1 MTEKA
6 EFQLSANYDRKLSVF
21 IETDLNFSKENH
33 REAFAPSACLA
44 TGQGQRPPE
53 PMGVM
58 QEAVVKRPQPEAC
71 ICLPPSSPSS
81 AGPVPRGV
89 AKAQD
94 YINHSVP
101 GTPLLPSALE
111 LSRGYRDR
119 HCLARMVHTEGALP
133 WLLLLALAL
142 LGSST
147 AERDC
152 RVSSFKVKENFDKTR
167 YSGTWYAMAKK
178 DPEGLFLQDNVVA
191 QFTVDENG
199 QMTATA
205 KGRVRLFNNWDV
217 CADMIGSFTD
227 TEDPAKFKMKYWGV
241 ASFLQKGN
249 DDHWVVDTDY
259 DTYAL
264 HYSCRQLNDDG
275 TCADSYS
282 FVFSRD
288 PKGLPPEAQKIVRQR
303 QKDLCLERKYRVIVH
318 NGFCS

>member
-1 MTEKA
+1 MRWSFDWEEGKGIREGGGGNRTAHCNWVEHIGDRMA
-6 EFQLSANYDRKLSVF
+6 HMERALSY
-21 IETDLNFSKENH
+21 
-33 REAFAPSACLA
+33 
-44 TGQGQRPPE
+44 
-53 PMGVM
+53 
-58 QEAVVKRPQPEAC
+58 
-71 ICLPPSSPSS
+71 
-81 AGPVPRGV
+81 
-89 AKAQD
+89 
-94 YINHSVP
+94 
-101 GTPLLPSALE
+101 
-111 LSRGYRDR
+111 
-119 HCLARMVHTEGALP
+119 
-133 WLLLLALAL
+133 LLLLALAL

-152 RVSSFKVKENFDKTR
+152 RVSSFKVKENFDKSR
-167 YSGTWYAMAKK
+167 YSGIWYAMAKK

-191 QFTVDENG
+191 EFTVDENG

-264 HYSCRQLNDDG
+264 HYSCRQLNEDG

-303 QKDLCLERKYRVIVH
+303 QVDLCLERKYRVIVH
-318 NGFCS
+318 NGRILNANGLKKTLHLMFYIPVSTELSIARHHGVFSRSESESALGNDSGIKIFSSSVLASSWRDV

>member
-1 MTEKA
+1 MLA
-6 EFQLSANYDRKLSVF
+6 LWLSRLRK
-21 IETDLNFSKENH
+21 
-33 REAFAPSACLA
+33 P
-44 TGQGQRPPE
+44 
-53 PMGVM
+53 
-58 QEAVVKRPQPEAC
+58 
-71 ICLPPSSPSS
+71 
-81 AGPVPRGV
+81 
-89 AKAQD
+89 QD
-94 YINHSVP
+94 YIKHSLSGHCHHHQHLRSQEAP
-101 GTPLLPSALE
+101 GISTVCKGPCCCGL
-111 LSRGYRDR
+111 GTTRDR
-119 HCLARMVHTEGALP
+119 MAHMERALP
-133 WLLLLALAL
+133 WLLLLSLAL

-152 RVSSFKVKENFDKTR
+152 RVSNFKVKENFNKTR

-191 QFTVDENG
+191 QFTIDENG
-199 QMTATA
+199 KMTATA

-264 HYSCRQLNDDG
+264 HYSCRQLNADG

-282 FVFSRD
+282 ILFSRD
-288 PKGLPPEAQKIVRQR
+288 PKGLPPGAQKIVRQR
-303 QKDLCLERKYRVIVH
+303 QIDLCLDRKYRIITH

>member
-1 MTEKA
+1 MA
-6 EFQLSANYDRKLSVF
+6 
-21 IETDLNFSKENH
+21 
-33 REAFAPSACLA
+33 
-44 TGQGQRPPE
+44 
-53 PMGVM
+53 
-58 QEAVVKRPQPEAC
+58 
-71 ICLPPSSPSS
+71 
-81 AGPVPRGV
+81 
-89 AKAQD
+89 
-94 YINHSVP
+94 
-101 GTPLLPSALE
+101 
-111 LSRGYRDR
+111 
-119 HCLARMVHTEGALP
+119 HTERALP
-133 WLLLLALAL
+133 WLLLLSLAL
-142 LGSST
+142 LSSST

-264 HYSCRQLNDDG
+264 HYSCRQLNADG

-288 PKGLPPEAQKIVRQR
+288 PKGLPPDALKIVRQK
-303 QKDLCLERKYRVIVH
+303 QMELCLERKYRVIPH
-318 NGFCS
+318 NVLISDPGKVSDNNEKKIVLNENLETTVACTTEKNFLTFTSEMGNIVQNGIDSRVGKSE

>member
-1 MTEKA
+1 MA
-6 EFQLSANYDRKLSVF
+6 
-21 IETDLNFSKENH
+21 
-33 REAFAPSACLA
+33 
-44 TGQGQRPPE
+44 
-53 PMGVM
+53 
-58 QEAVVKRPQPEAC
+58 
-71 ICLPPSSPSS
+71 
-81 AGPVPRGV
+81 
-89 AKAQD
+89 
-94 YINHSVP
+94 
-101 GTPLLPSALE
+101 
-111 LSRGYRDR
+111 
-119 HCLARMVHTEGALP
+119 HTERALS

-142 LGSST
+142 LSSST
-147 AERDC
+147 AQRDC
-152 RVSSFKVKENFDKTR
+152 RVSSFKVKENFDKNR
-167 YSGTWYAMAKK
+167 YSGIWYAMAKK

-191 QFTVDENG
+191 DFTIDENG

-264 HYSCRQLNDDG
+264 HYSCRQLNEDG

-303 QKDLCLERKYRVIVH
+303 QKDLCLDRKYRVIVH
-318 NGFCS
+318 NGKNIFFPKNIISGFGD

>member
-1 MTEKA
+1 MLA
-6 EFQLSANYDRKLSVF
+6 LYLRGLRK
-21 IETDLNFSKENH
+21 T
-33 REAFAPSACLA
+33 
-44 TGQGQRPPE
+44 
-53 PMGVM
+53 
-58 QEAVVKRPQPEAC
+58 
-71 ICLPPSSPSS
+71 
-81 AGPVPRGV
+81 
-89 AKAQD
+89 QD
-94 YINHSVP
+94 YIKHSLS
-101 GTPLLPSALE
+101 GSATTAINTWALKR
-111 LSRGYRDR
+111 LQGPALD
-119 HCLARMVHTEGALP
+119 RMVHTERALS

-147 AERDC
+147 AQRDC
-152 RVSSFKVKENFDKTR
+152 RVSSFKVKENFDKNR
-167 YSGTWYAMAKK
+167 YSGIWYAMAKK

-191 QFTVDENG
+191 DFTIDENG

-264 HYSCRQLNDDG
+264 HYSCRQLNEDG

-303 QKDLCLERKYRVIVH
+303 QKDLCLDRKYRVIVH

>member
-1 MTEKA
+1 
-6 EFQLSANYDRKLSVF
+6 
-21 IETDLNFSKENH
+21 
-33 REAFAPSACLA
+33 
-44 TGQGQRPPE
+44 
-53 PMGVM
+53 M
-58 QEAVVKRPQPEAC
+58 QEAVMKGPQPAASTN
-71 ICLPPSSPSS
+71 PPPTALSN
-81 AGPVPRGV
+81 AGPVAQRV
-89 AKAQD
+89 AKA
-94 YINHSVP
+94 P
-101 GTPLLPSALE
+101 GVHKAFPVWTLPPPSTLG
-111 LSRGYRDR
+111 LSRGSRDR
-119 HCLARMVHTEGALP
+119 HCLDRMAHTERALP
-133 WLLLLALAL
+133 WLLLLSLAL
-142 LGSST
+142 MGSST

-264 HYSCRQLNDDG
+264 HYSCRQLNADG

-288 PKGLPPEAQKIVRQR
+288 PKGLPPDALKIVRQR
-303 QKDLCLERKYRVIVH
+303 QIDLCLDRKYRVIAH

>member
-1 MTEKA
+1 MA
-6 EFQLSANYDRKLSVF
+6 
-21 IETDLNFSKENH
+21 
-33 REAFAPSACLA
+33 
-44 TGQGQRPPE
+44 
-53 PMGVM
+53 
-58 QEAVVKRPQPEAC
+58 
-71 ICLPPSSPSS
+71 
-81 AGPVPRGV
+81 
-89 AKAQD
+89 
-94 YINHSVP
+94 
-101 GTPLLPSALE
+101 
-111 LSRGYRDR
+111 
-119 HCLARMVHTEGALP
+119 HTERALP
-133 WLLLLALAL
+133 WLLLLSLAL
-142 LGSST
+142 MGSST

-191 QFTVDENG
+191 QFSVDENG

-227 TEDPAKFKMKYWGV
+227 TEDPAKFKMRYWGV

-264 HYSCRQLNDDG
+264 HYSCRQLNADG

-288 PKGLPPEAQKIVRQR
+288 PKGLPPDAQKIVRQR
-303 QKDLCLERKYRVIVH
+303 QIDLCLDRKYRVIAH
-318 NGFCS
+318 NGENF

>member
-1 MTEKA
+1 MLA
-6 EFQLSANYDRKLSVF
+6 LYLGGLRK
-21 IETDLNFSKENH
+21 
-33 REAFAPSACLA
+33 P
-44 TGQGQRPPE
+44 
-53 PMGVM
+53 
-58 QEAVVKRPQPEAC
+58 
-71 ICLPPSSPSS
+71 
-81 AGPVPRGV
+81 
-89 AKAQD
+89 QD
-94 YINHSVP
+94 YIKHSLSGRPATAINTWALKRLQGPALSARDPTVVGWGQP
-101 GTPLLPSALE
+101 GALPVDGMA
-111 LSRGYRDR
+111 
-119 HCLARMVHTEGALP
+119 HTERALP

-147 AERDC
+147 AQRDC
-152 RVSSFKVKENFDKTR
+152 RVSSFKVKENFDKNR
-167 YSGTWYAMAKK
+167 YSGIWYAMAKK

-191 QFTVDENG
+191 EFTIDENG

-264 HYSCRQLNDDG
+264 HYSCRQLNEDG
-275 TCADSYS
+275 SCADSYS

-303 QKDLCLERKYRVIVH
+303 QKDLCLDRKYRVIVH

>member
-1 MTEKA
+1 MAQTGR
-6 EFQLSANYDRKLSVF
+6 F
-21 IETDLNFSKENH
+21 
-33 REAFAPSACLA
+33 LA
-44 TGQGQRPPE
+44 
-53 PMGVM
+53 
-58 QEAVVKRPQPEAC
+58 
-71 ICLPPSSPSS
+71 
-81 AGPVPRGV
+81 
-89 AKAQD
+89 
-94 YINHSVP
+94 
-101 GTPLLPSALE
+101 
-111 LSRGYRDR
+111 
-119 HCLARMVHTEGALP
+119 
-133 WLLLLALAL
+133 WLLLVALGL
-142 LGSST
+142 LGCGCQ

-152 RVSSFKVKENFDKTR
+152 RVSNFRVQENFDKAR
-167 YSGTWYAMAKK
+167 YTGTWYAMAKK

-191 QFTVDENG
+191 QFTIDENG
-199 QMTATA
+199 QMSATA

-288 PKGLPPEAQKIVRQR
+288 PKGLSPEVQRIIRQR
-303 QKDLCLERKYRVIVH
+303 QVDLCLDRKYRVIVH
-318 NGFCS
+318 NGRAAQHKRNCRHSCLKWVTLYKTGLTAELAKVNAIIQKKNDGKIFKSCLKF

>member
-1 MTEKA
+1 M
-6 EFQLSANYDRKLSVF
+6 
-21 IETDLNFSKENH
+21 
-33 REAFAPSACLA
+33 AFRRRA
-44 TGQGQRPPE
+44 
-53 PMGVM
+53 
-58 QEAVVKRPQPEAC
+58 
-71 ICLPPSSPSS
+71 
-81 AGPVPRGV
+81 
-89 AKAQD
+89 
-94 YINHSVP
+94 
-101 GTPLLPSALE
+101 
-111 LSRGYRDR
+111 
-119 HCLARMVHTEGALP
+119 
-133 WLLLLALAL
+133 LLLLALAF
-142 LGSST
+142 LGSSM

-152 RVSSFKVKENFDKTR
+152 RVSSFKVKENFDKNR

-199 QMTATA
+199 QMSATA

-264 HYSCRQLNDDG
+264 HYSCRELNEDG

-303 QKDLCLERKYRVIVH
+303 QIDLCLDRKYRVIVH
-318 NGFCS
+318 NGFCSEGNP

>member
-1 MTEKA
+1 MLA
-6 EFQLSANYDRKLSVF
+6 LQLSGLRKPQEYIKHSL
-21 IETDLNFSKENH
+21 LGHCH
-33 REAFAPSACLA
+33 RHQHLGS
-44 TGQGQRPPE
+44 
-53 PMGVM
+53 
-58 QEAVVKRPQPEAC
+58 QEA
-71 ICLPPSSPSS
+71 
-81 AGPVPRGV
+81 
-89 AKAQD
+89 
-94 YINHSVP
+94 P
-101 GTPLLPSALE
+101 GTGTVCKGPCCCGL
-111 LSRGYRDR
+111 GTTRDR
-119 HCLARMVHTEGALP
+119 MAHTESALP
-133 WLLLLALAL
+133 WLLLLSLAL
-142 LGSST
+142 MGSST

-191 QFTVDENG
+191 QFSVDENG

-227 TEDPAKFKMKYWGV
+227 TEDPAKFKMRYWGV

-264 HYSCRQLNDDG
+264 HYSCRQLNADG

-288 PKGLPPEAQKIVRQR
+288 PKGLPPDALKIVRQR
-303 QKDLCLERKYRVIVH
+303 QIDLCLDRKYRVITH

>member
-1 MTEKA
+1 MLA
-6 EFQLSANYDRKLSVF
+6 LYLRGLRK
-21 IETDLNFSKENH
+21 T
-33 REAFAPSACLA
+33 
-44 TGQGQRPPE
+44 
-53 PMGVM
+53 
-58 QEAVVKRPQPEAC
+58 
-71 ICLPPSSPSS
+71 
-81 AGPVPRGV
+81 
-89 AKAQD
+89 QD
-94 YINHSVP
+94 YIKHSLSGSP
-101 GTPLLPSALE
+101 TTAINTWALKRLQGPA
-111 LSRGYRDR
+111 LSVRDP
-119 HCLARMVHTEGALP
+119 AMVGWGQPGALP
-133 WLLLLALAL
+133 VDRMAHTERALSWLLLLALAL

-147 AERDC
+147 AQRDC
-152 RVSSFKVKENFDKTR
+152 RVSSFKVKENFDKNR
-167 YSGTWYAMAKK
+167 YSGIWYAMAKK

-191 QFTVDENG
+191 DFTIDENG

-264 HYSCRQLNDDG
+264 HYSCRQLNEDG

-303 QKDLCLERKYRVIVH
+303 QKDLCLDRKYRVIVH

>member
-1 MTEKA
+1 MQRWGASHSISSPHTCALPFPQVRALLLGQEK
-6 EFQLSANYDRKLSVF
+6 QRKVF
-21 IETDLNFSKENH
+21 V
-33 REAFAPSACLA
+33 PSTCLA
-44 TGQGQRPPE
+44 ADLGQRPPE
-53 PMGVM
+53 PMDVT
-58 QEAVVKRPQPEAC
+58 QEAVMKG
-71 ICLPPSSPSS
+71 PSLQQADPHTYSPSNS
-81 AGPVPRGV
+81 GFVAQGV
-89 AKAQD
+89 AKA
-94 YINHSVP
+94 P
-101 GTPLLPSALE
+101 GLHKVFPVRAPPSTLG
-111 LSRGYRDR
+111 LSRGCRDR
-119 HCLARMVHTEGALP
+119 HCLYRMAHTERALP

-142 LGSST
+142 LGSTT

-167 YSGTWYAMAKK
+167 YSGTWYGMAKK
-178 DPEGLFLQDNVVA
+178 DPEGLFLRDNVVA

-199 QMTATA
+199 QMSATA

-249 DDHWVVDTDY
+249 DDHWIVDTDY

-264 HYSCRQLNDDG
+264 HYSCRQLNADG
-275 TCADSYS
+275 TCANSYS

-303 QKDLCLERKYRVIVH
+303 QMDLCLDRKYRVIVH